1 MTRFAGRL
9 LLGVAGLLSGLLLV
23 SPPAI
28 AQEWTGKAR
37 IEGKITNEKGEPVAG
52 AVVKL
57 QHGKGGGPEVKA
69 DKSGHWAY
77 LGLTGGSW
85 DVDVSAPGYETRRT
99 TVQLSEIHRIPP
111 MIIKLKAEA
120 PRPAAAPEIPKSA
133 APDVIP
139 ILEKGNELLEAKDY
153 AGARE
158 QYEKALEIVPGNAAI
173 LRGIARAWYGEKK
186 KDEAIATLKR
196 VLEIEPGDTDT
207 ALLLS
212 NVQLEQGQLEDGKAT
227 LAKVPAEAIK
237 DPGIYVNLGVVL
249 LNKKQPQD
257 AWEEFDKAVKLK
269 PDDADSYFYRG
280 LAAYQSK
287 KKAEAKADFQKY
299 LELAPSGDQA
309 KDARELLKSIK

>member
-1 MTRFAGRL
+1 MNTLARRLAAAAPVLLPAL
-9 LLGVAGLLSGLLLV
+9 LLLS
-23 SPPAI
+23 SPAA
-28 AQEWTGKAR
+28 AQQWTGKAR
-37 IEGKITNEKGEPVAG
+37 IEGKVANEKGEPIAG
-52 AVVKL
+52 AVVQL
-57 QHGKGGGPEVKA
+57 RHGKEGPEVKT
-69 DKSGHWAY
+69 DKNGRWAY
-77 LGLTGGSW
+77 LGLMGGSW
-85 DVDVSAPGYETRRT
+85 DVDVSAPGYETLRT
-99 TVQLSEIHRIPP
+99 TVQLSEINRIPP

-120 PRPAAAPEIPKSA
+120 PRPAPEIPKSA

-139 ILEKGNELLEAKDY
+139 ILQKGNELLEAKDY

-207 ALLLS
+207 ALLLA

-249 LNKKQPQD
+249 LNKKQPKD

-309 KDARELLKSIK
+309 KDAGELLRSIK